1 MLFSG
6 IFLFVLTIIL
16 GGRILLVRKLRAR
29 AFISNSLLKS
39 LSLVIVWTNIEVQIL
54 LHCNIQSWSLSSTTS
69 ICKTHSPDTVTNSYC
84 KAPDTR
90 HCSRKVD
97 GDRLQNRQKVSFMQ
111 LTFWQEKI
119 VSADVLNKCVTWHF
133 SRWLSLWKR
142 NQAGWR
148 EAEMCVNGMGVG
160 CTFGLGD
167 KGGHLWDDKFWSR
180 TWGGWGN
187 WLNE

>member
-1 MLFSG
+1 MQ
-6 IFLFVLTIIL
+6 
-16 GGRILLVRKLRAR
+16 
-29 AFISNSLLKS
+29 NSL
-39 LSLVIVWTNIEVQIL
+39 
-54 LHCNIQSWSLSSTTS
+54 SWYL
-69 ICKTHSPDTVTNSYC
+69 TNSYC

-148 EAEMCVNGMGVG
+148 EAEMCVNGMRVELRDQDWMLQWSKIW
-160 CTFGLGD
+160 TWILVQTITGL
-167 KGGHLWDDKFWSR
+167 KLFSKLLLINALALNFLTSKILPPRIMVR
-180 TWGGWGN
+180 TNKKIPENSILPGT
-187 WLNE
+187 